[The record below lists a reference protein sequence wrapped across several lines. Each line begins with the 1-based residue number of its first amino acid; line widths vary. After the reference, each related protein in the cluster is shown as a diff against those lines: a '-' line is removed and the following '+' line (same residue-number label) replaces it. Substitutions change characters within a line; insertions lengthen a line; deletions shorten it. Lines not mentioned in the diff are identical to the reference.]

1 MYIDYSNLWKLL
13 IDKKMKKKDLATAA
27 GLSSSTISKLS
38 SSQNVNTEV
47 LVKICYTLQCDIS
60 DIAEIAI
67 TEDNL

>member
-47 LVKICYTLQCDIS
+47 LVKICCALQCDIS